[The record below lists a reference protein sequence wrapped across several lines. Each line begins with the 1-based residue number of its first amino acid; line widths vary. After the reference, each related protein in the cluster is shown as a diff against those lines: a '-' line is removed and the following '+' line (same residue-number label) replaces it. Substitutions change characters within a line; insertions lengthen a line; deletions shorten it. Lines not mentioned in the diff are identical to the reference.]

1 MSQYT
6 TEHCRY
12 MQSNAA
18 LSAFIR
24 VAILSTG
31 KVAAAEAG
39 QLGVGTTDSPATA
52 ADQMIPVRLNNATG
66 TRKCVANGAISRG
79 ALVYCAA
86 AGKVG
91 SSGTVAYGVALE
103 ASTADNDI
111 IEVETFGGDLGCVR
125 SLRTRVAT
133 AAVNTG
139 TTLLPAMANRR
150 YRLVDASMISIGGN
164 ASGATAVRI
173 NGVQSGSTVQLVSN
187 AVAALTANTRV
198 LAGVTASSSILAGGL
213 SFVANDA
220 NTAITLDVSGSSLAT
235 STHIDVLLTYVV
247 ES

>member
-6 TEHCRY
+6 TADCRY

-18 LSAFIR
+18 LGAFIR

-52 ADQMIPVRLNNATG
+52 ADQMIPVRLNNAQG

-125 SLRTRVAT
+125 QLRTRLT
-133 AAVNTG
+133 AAQVNAG
-139 TTLLPAMANRR
+139 TTVLPALANRR
-150 YRLVDASMISIGGN
+150 YRMCDMAMIAVGGN
-164 ASGATAVRI
+164 AATATGVLIRGTQSASVVSLMDAKVAGLTRSTLLRAGTAT
-173 NGVQSGSTVQLVSN
+173 NGL
-187 AVAALTANTRV
+187 
-198 LAGVTASSSILAGGL
+198 ILADGA
-213 SFVANDA
+213 SFAQCDA
-220 NTAITLDVSGSSLAT
+220 NTAITVIKDGSDLAT
-235 STHIDVLLTYVV
+235 ATHIDVLLTYVV